1 VIVAWL
7 ALTAI
12 AGVTYSLFAGT
23 ISSAITIPGTK
34 TSQVQDE
41 LAGKFPSANGG
52 NGTLVFQTSDG
63 EAFSDTQK
71 DDVQSFL
78 KRIED
83 LPGVKGTND
92 GFTTQQRLDDQRQKI
107 VDGRKQLT
115 DGQQQ
120 LTDGQAQLD
129 AQKAQLESGK
139 QKIADA
145 QSQLDAQKA
154 QAQAR
159 TQAAGAA
166 AAASAAA
173 QAQLQAGQQQLQQA
187 QAQIDA
193 QQAQL
198 TAGEQQIADA
208 QKTLDDNKQKLQ
220 SNERQLEQGSDLLD
234 LSKDIRFVS
243 SNGSAAIGTVQF
255 TKSTFEVPQS
265 TKQEISDRAESAD
278 IPGVHVYV
286 SNDIAQGVPSI
297 LGPGEIIGV
306 VIAALVLFLM
316 LRTVIGAAIP
326 LFSAVLGVA
335 VASLASLSFS
345 GLVEFISVTP
355 VLGVMLGLAVG
366 IDYSLFILN
375 RHRTQLKQGMGV
387 HESIGLANG
396 TSGNAVVF
404 AGTTVIVA
412 LLALNITGIP
422 FLGLMGTV
430 GAVAVFFAILIA
442 TSFTPALL
450 SLLGMRI
457 LRKKE
462 RSSIGNTGSTRV
474 PNTPMSTWRAV
485 ITLVVG
491 VAVLGTIA
499 LPATQM
505 RLGLPSGSSEDVES
519 SQYKAYKVLEKEF
532 GAGQNGPLLVVATL
546 PQAISA
552 DDVTATEV
560 TIGKALAKNA
570 DVDAVLPI
578 GASKDRSIIAFQV
591 KPAGGPDSISTENVV
606 KDLRAQSVSTDD
618 GKVRLGVAGNASANI
633 DVSEKLSNVLPLY
646 LAVVVGL
653 SLIILII
660 VFRSI
665 LVPITATAGFILS
678 VLASFGGLTAIY
690 QFGWLSSVFGVHDP
704 APILSFL
711 PVIEIGILFGLAM
724 DYQLFLVSGMREAYA
739 HGSSAKVA
747 VQRGLHAGRAVVTA
761 AAIIMISVFAGFIF
775 SDSSTIKPIGFG
787 LAFGVLL
794 DAFVVR
800 MLLIPAVMHLLGQSA
815 WWIPKWLDRILPDV
829 DVEGAKLDRSGPGD
843 RYQAQP
849 VAAGTAPA
857 APAAAAAPA
866 APVAAAAPA
875 DQPAGSPP
883 HGSHAAPVE
892 PDAPSHVAHETHGTH
907 AAPTEPDAPAHG
919 TPAAPAEPDA
929 PGHGTH
935 AAPVEPDAAPHDPGH
950 PPAHRA

>member
-1 VIVAWL
+1 MAGLLYRLGRFSARRHWLVIIAWIVIMG
-7 ALTAI
+7 I

-23 ISSAITIPGTK
+23 ISSSITIPNTK

-41 LAGKFPSANGG
+41 LADKFPSANGG
-52 NGTLVFQTSDG
+52 TGTIVFETTNGK
-63 EAFSDTQK
+63 AFTDTQK
-71 DDVQSFL
+71 SDVADFL
-78 KRIED
+78 QKVEQLD
-83 LPGVKGTND
+83 GVKGATS
-92 GFTTQQRLDDQRQKI
+92 GFDTQQQLDDQRQKI
-107 VDGRKQLT
+107 VDGREQIT
-115 DGQQQ
+115 DGRAKIESGQKELDAQQSQ
-120 LTDGQAQLD
+120 LASGKEQIASAQAQLD
-129 AQKAQLESGK
+129 AK
-139 QKIADA
+139 
-145 QSQLDAQKA
+145 KA
-154 QAQAR
+154 QAE
-159 TQAAGAA
+159 AAGAA
-166 AAASAAA
+166 AAAAA
-173 QAQLQAGQQQLQQA
+173 QTQLAQA

-193 QQAQL
+193 QQQQI
-198 TAGEQQIADA
+198 TSGEQQLEAAQQQIDA
-208 QKTLDDNKQKLQ
+208 NTKKLDASEQ
-220 SNERQLEQGSDLLD
+220 ELEQGSKLLD

-243 SNGSAAIGTVQF
+243 SNGSAVIGTVQF
-255 TKSTFEVPQS
+255 TKSTYEVPAD
-265 TKQEISDRAESAD
+265 TKTQIADDAEAAD
-278 IPGVHVYV
+278 ISGVDVYV

-297 LGPGEIIGV
+297 LGPGEIGGV
-306 VIAALVLFLM
+306 IIAAIVLFLM
-316 LRTVIGAAIP
+316 LRTIIGAAVP
-326 LFSAVLGVA
+326 LVSAVLGVG
-335 VASLASLSFS
+335 VASLAALSFS
-345 GLVEFISVTP
+345 SLVEFISVTP

-404 AGTTVIVA
+404 AGATVIVA

-450 SLLGMRI
+450 SLIGMRI

-462 RSSIGNTGSTRV
+462 RAKIGNTDSTRV
-474 PNTPMSTWRAV
+474 PNKPMSTWRAV
-485 ITLVVG
+485 ITLVAG

-505 RLGLPSGSSEDVES
+505 RLGLPTGASESVDS
-519 SQYKAYKVLEKEF
+519 SQYKAYKALDSEF

-546 PQAISA
+546 PDAVSK

-560 TIGKALAKNA
+560 TIGEAIAKND
-570 DVDAVLPI
+570 DVKAVLPI
-578 GASKDRSIIAFQV
+578 GASKDRDIIAFQV
-591 KPAGGPDSISTENVV
+591 KPAGGPDSVSTETLVR
-606 KDLRAQSVSTDD
+606 DLREQTVSTDD
-618 GKVRLGVAGNASANI
+618 GKVTLGVAGNASANI

-646 LAVVVGL
+646 LVVVVGL

-660 VFRSI
+660 VFRSF

-690 QFGWLSSVFGVHDP
+690 QWGWLGSVFGVHDP

-711 PVIEIGILFGLAM
+711 PIIEIGILFGLAM

-739 HGSSAKVA
+739 HGASAKVA

-787 LAFGVLL
+787 LAFGVLI

-800 MLLIPAVMHLLGQSA
+800 MLLIPAAMHLLGESA
-815 WWIPKWLDRILPDV
+815 WWFPKWLDRIVPDV
-829 DVEGAKLDRSGPGD
+829 DVEGAKLERSHPTGG
-843 RYQAQP
+843 RES
-849 VAAGTAPA
+849 T
-857 APAAAAAPA
+857 
-866 APVAAAAPA
+866 
-875 DQPAGSPP
+875 
-883 HGSHAAPVE
+883 HTGSHALPVE
-892 PDAPSHVAHETHGTH
+892 PDANAHES
-907 AAPTEPDAPAHG
+907 
-919 TPAAPAEPDA
+919 
-929 PGHGTH
+929 
-935 AAPVEPDAAPHDPGH
+935 GH

>member
-1 VIVAWL
+1 MAGLLYRLGRFSARRHWLVIIAWIVIMG
-7 ALTAI
+7 I
-12 AGVTYSLFAGT
+12 AGLTYSLFAGS
-23 ISSAITIPGTK
+23 ISSSISIPNTK

-41 LAGKFPSANGG
+41 LADKFPSANGG
-52 NGTLVFQTSDG
+52 TGTLVFTTTNGKAFTDDQKTEVKDFLDG
-63 EAFSDTQK
+63 
-71 DDVQSFL
+71 L
-78 KRIED
+78 KSED
-83 LPGVKGTND
+83 GVKDVTD
-92 GFTTQQRLDDQRQKI
+92 GFTTQQQLDDQRQKI
-107 VDGRKQLT
+107 VDGREQISDGRKQISDGRKQIE
-115 DGQQQ
+115 DGQ
-120 LTDGQAQLD
+120 DQLD
-129 AQKAQLESGK
+129 AQKSQLESGK
-139 QKIADA
+139 TKIEQA
-145 QSQLDAQKA
+145 QQQLDAQKA
-154 QAQAR
+154 QAQA
-159 TQAAGAA
+159 AG

-173 QAQLQAGQQQLQQA
+173 QAQLQQA

-193 QQAQL
+193 QQQQI
-198 TAGEQQIADA
+198 TAGQQQITAA
-208 QKTLDDNKQKLQ
+208 QQQIDENTKKLDENEQKLDDSEQ
-220 SNERQLEQGSDLLD
+220 ELEQGSKLLG

-243 SNGSAAIGTVQF
+243 SNDSAAIGTVQF
-255 TKSTFEVPQS
+255 TKSTYEVPQS
-265 TKQEISDRAESAD
+265 TKQAISDKAEAAKIS
-278 IPGVHVYV
+278 GVDVYV

-306 VIAALVLFLM
+306 IIAALVLFLM

-326 LFSAVLGVA
+326 LVSAVLGVG
-335 VASLASLSFS
+335 VASLAALSFS
-345 GLVEFISVTP
+345 SLVEFISVTP

-375 RHRTQLKQGMGV
+375 RHRTQLKAGMGV

-430 GAVAVFFAILIA
+430 GAVAVLFAILIA

-457 LRKKE
+457 LRRKE
-462 RSSIGNTGSTRV
+462 RERIGNTDSIRV
-474 PNTPMSTWRAV
+474 PNKPMSTWRAV
-485 ITLVVG
+485 ITLVAG

-505 RLGLPSGSSEDVES
+505 RLGLPTGASEDVES
-519 SQYKAYKVLEKEF
+519 SQYQAYKTLSDEF
-532 GAGQNGPLLVVATL
+532 GAGQNGPLLVVANL
-546 PQAISA
+546 PEAVSK

-560 TIGKALAKNA
+560 TIGQALAKND
-570 DVDAVLPI
+570 DVKAVLPI
-578 GASKDRSIIAFQV
+578 GASKDRDIIAFQV
-591 KPAGGPDSISTENVV
+591 KPAGGPDSVSTETLV
-606 KDLRAQSVSTDD
+606 KDLREQRVSVDD
-618 GKVRLGVAGNASANI
+618 GTATLGVAGNASANI

-660 VFRSI
+660 VFRSF

-690 QFGWLSSVFGVHDP
+690 QFGWLGSVFGVHDP

-711 PVIEIGILFGLAM
+711 PIIEIGILFGLAM

-739 HGSSAKVA
+739 HGASAKVA

-800 MLLIPAVMHLLGQSA
+800 MLLIPAVMHLLGRSA

-829 DVEGAKLDRSGPGD
+829 DVEGAKLERAHPSGGHGEQSSDAGFAQRGGD
-843 RYQAQP
+843 AEHHG
-849 VAAGTAPA
+849 AH
-857 APAAAAAPA
+857 AAA
-866 APVAAAAPA
+866 
-875 DQPAGSPP
+875 
-883 HGSHAAPVE
+883 
-892 PDAPSHVAHETHGTH
+892 
-907 AAPTEPDAPAHG
+907 
-919 TPAAPAEPDA
+919 AEPDA
-929 PGHGTH
+929 NPHEGHT
-935 AAPVEPDAAPHDPGH
+935 PT
-950 PPAHRA
+950 HRA

>member
-1 VIVAWL
+1 MAGLLYRLGRFSARRHWLVIIAWVVIMG
-7 ALTAI
+7 I
-12 AGVTYSLFAGT
+12 AGLTYSLFAGS
-23 ISSAITIPGTK
+23 ISSSISIPNTK

-41 LAGKFPSANGG
+41 LADKFPSANGG
-52 NGTLVFQTSDG
+52 TGTLVFATTDGKAFTSAQKSEVKDFLDG
-63 EAFSDTQK
+63 LTEES
-71 DDVQSFL
+71 
-78 KRIED
+78 
-83 LPGVKGTND
+83 GVKSVSD
-92 GFTTQQRLDDQRQKI
+92 GFTLQQRLDDQRQKI
-107 VDGRKQLT
+107 VDGRKQISDGREQIADGRKQIA
-115 DGQQQ
+115 DGQ
-120 LTDGQAQLD
+120 DQLD
-129 AQKAQLESGK
+129 AQKAQLESG
-139 QKIADA
+139 QAKIDQA
-145 QSQLDAQKA
+145 QQQLDGQKA
-154 QAQAR
+154 QAQA
-159 TQAAGAA
+159 AG

-173 QAQLQAGQQQLQQA
+173 QAQLQQA

-193 QQAQL
+193 QQQQL
-198 TAGEQQIADA
+198 TAGEQQITAA
-208 QKTLDDNKQKLQ
+208 QKTIDANTEKLDANEQKLDDSEQ
-220 SNERQLEQGSDLLD
+220 ELEQGSKLLD

-243 SNGSAAIGTVQF
+243 SNDAAAIGTVQF
-255 TKSTFEVPQS
+255 TKSTYEVPQT
-265 TKQEISDRAESAD
+265 TKQAISDKAD
-278 IPGVHVYV
+278 AAKISGVDVYV

-306 VIAALVLFLM
+306 IIAAIVLFLM

-326 LFSAVLGVA
+326 LVSAVLGVG
-335 VASLASLSFS
+335 VATLASLSFS
-345 GLVEFISVTP
+345 SLVEFISVTP

-375 RHRTQLKQGMGV
+375 RHRTQLKAGMDV

-457 LRKKE
+457 LRRKE
-462 RSSIGNTGSTRV
+462 RERIGNTDSIRV
-474 PNTPMSTWRAV
+474 PNAPMSTWRAV
-485 ITLVVG
+485 ITLVAG
-491 VAVLGTIA
+491 IAVLGTIA

-505 RLGLPSGSSEDVES
+505 RLGLPTGASEAVDS
-519 SQYKAYKVLEKEF
+519 SQYKAYKTLSDEF
-532 GAGQNGPLLVVATL
+532 GAGQNGPLLVVADL
-546 PQAISA
+546 PKAISE

-560 TIGKALAKNA
+560 TIGQALAKND
-570 DVDAVLPI
+570 DVKAVLPI
-578 GASKDRSIIAFQV
+578 GASEDRDIIAFQV
-591 KPAGGPDSISTENVV
+591 KPAGGPDSVSTERLVQ
-606 KDLRAQSVSTDD
+606 DLRTQQVSVDD
-618 GKVRLGVAGNASANI
+618 GTATLGVAGNASANI

-660 VFRSI
+660 VFRSF

-690 QFGWLSSVFGVHDP
+690 QFGWLGSVFGVHDP

-711 PVIEIGILFGLAM
+711 PIIEIGILFGLAM

-739 HGSSAKVA
+739 HGASAKVA

-800 MLLIPAVMHLLGQSA
+800 MLLIPAIMHLLGRSA

-829 DVEGAKLDRSGPGD
+829 DVEGAKLER
-843 RYQAQP
+843 AH
-849 VAAGTAPA
+849 
-857 APAAAAAPA
+857 
-866 APVAAAAPA
+866 
-875 DQPAGSPP
+875 PAGGRGPDAGAEH
-883 HGSHAAPVE
+883 HGAHAAPVE
-892 PDAPSHVAHETHGTH
+892 PDANPHEGHT
-907 AAPTEPDAPAHG
+907 PT
-919 TPAAPAEPDA
+919 
-929 PGHGTH
+929 
-935 AAPVEPDAAPHDPGH
+935 
-950 PPAHRA
+950 HRA

>member
-1 VIVAWL
+1 MAGLLYRLGRFAARRHWTVIIAWI
-7 ALTAI
+7 ALMAI
-12 AGVTYSLFAGT
+12 AGVTFSLFAGT
-23 ISSAITIPGTK
+23 ISSSITIPGTK

-41 LAGKFPSANGG
+41 LADKFPSANGG
-52 NGTLVFQTSDG
+52 NGTLVFQTTDG
-63 EAFSDTQK
+63 TAFTDSQQDQ
-71 DDVQSFL
+71 VGSFL
-78 KRIED
+78 TDLED
-83 LPGVKGTND
+83 LPGVKGTTD
-92 GFTTQQRLDDQRQKI
+92 GFATQQRLDDQRQKI
-107 VDGRKQLT
+107 VDGRKEISEGRQKLE
-115 DGQQQ
+115 DGQE
-120 LTDGQAQLD
+120 QLD

-139 QKIADA
+139 QQITDA
-145 QSQLDAQKA
+145 QAQLDAQKA
-154 QAQAR
+154 QAQAQA
-159 TQAAGAA
+159 QAAGAA
-166 AAASAAA
+166 AAAPAA
-173 QAQLQAGQQQLQQA
+173 QAQAQAGQQQLEQA

-193 QQAQL
+193 QQQQL

-208 QKTLDDNKQKLQ
+208 QKTIDTNTKKLAD
-220 SNERQLEQGSDLLD
+220 NERDLEQGSDLLN

-243 SNGSAAIGTVQF
+243 SNDSAAIGTVQF
-255 TKSTFEVPQS
+255 TKSTYEVPQT
-265 TKQEISDRAESAD
+265 TKQEISDRADAAKIS
-278 IPGVHVYV
+278 GVDVFV

-306 VIAALVLFLM
+306 IIAALVLFLM

-326 LFSAVLGVA
+326 LLSAVLGVG
-335 VASLASLSFS
+335 VATLASLSFS

-430 GAVAVFFAILIA
+430 GAVAVLFAILIA

-450 SLLGMRI
+450 SLLGLRI

-462 RSSIGNTGSTRV
+462 RQQIGHTGSVPV
-474 PNTPMSTWRAV
+474 PNKPMSTWRAV
-485 ITLVVG
+485 ITLVAG

-505 RLGLPSGSSEDVES
+505 RLGLPSGSSEAVES
-519 SQYKAYKVLEKEF
+519 SQYKAYKTLEKEF

-546 PQAISA
+546 PEAVGK
-552 DDVTATEV
+552 DDVTGTEV
-560 TIGKALAKNA
+560 TIGQALSKND

-591 KPAGGPDSISTENVV
+591 KPHGGPDSVSTEELV
-606 KDLRAQSVSTDD
+606 KDLRSQSVSTDD
-618 GKVRLGVAGNASANI
+618 GKVELGVAGNASANI
-633 DVSEKLSNVLPLY
+633 DVSEKLANVLPLY

-660 VFRSI
+660 VFRSF

-690 QFGWLSSVFGVHDP
+690 QFGWLGSVFGVHDP

-711 PVIEIGILFGLAM
+711 PIIEIGILFGLAM

-800 MLLIPAVMHLLGQSA
+800 MLLIPAVMHLLGKSA

-829 DVEGAKLDRSGPGD
+829 DVEGAKLERM
-843 RYQAQP
+843 QP
-849 VAAGTAPA
+849 ATPHGS
-857 APAAAAAPA
+857 
-866 APVAAAAPA
+866 APA
-875 DQPAGSPP
+875 DDDGAH
-883 HGSHAAPVE
+883 HGSH
-892 PDAPSHVAHETHGTH
+892 
-907 AAPTEPDAPAHG
+907 
-919 TPAAPAEPDA
+919 AAPAEPDA
-929 PGHGTH
+929 PTHDSGHS
-935 AAPVEPDAAPHDPGH
+935 
-950 PPAHRA
+950 PAHRA